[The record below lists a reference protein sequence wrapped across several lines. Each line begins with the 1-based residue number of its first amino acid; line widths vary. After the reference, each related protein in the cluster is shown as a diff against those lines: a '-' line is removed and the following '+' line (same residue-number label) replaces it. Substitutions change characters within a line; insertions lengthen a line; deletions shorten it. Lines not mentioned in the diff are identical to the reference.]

1 MKPVGTHTQQDFP
14 PAFTHNTSP
23 PPSARYS
30 RSITHS
36 RHGDIFHRS
45 RTQPSEL
52 RNSAILRRMRR
63 RETYPTAP
71 DLTDGII
78 PTAPSKDR
86 AGDRQRRN
94 SLNSGGFRAQPYP
107 TNRDVRGGVRSNPDG
122 SQIRTSTVAGN
133 SGFIARTFTNTN
145 MANFFEHNKNL
156 IPMAMVFYFRN
167 MAISHRDVAEMLT

>member
-1 MKPVGTHTQQDFP
+1 
-14 PAFTHNTSP
+14 
-23 PPSARYS
+23 
-30 RSITHS
+30 
-36 RHGDIFHRS
+36 
-45 RTQPSEL
+45 
-52 RNSAILRRMRR
+52 MRR

-156 IPMAMVFYFRN
+156 IPMAMVFYFPSDDHN
-167 MAISHRDVAEMLT
+167 VEQHDPKVAYTPTTYLLNTSYILETSAALYS